1 MKEAIA
7 AKVAW
12 LLERMYPER
21 QIILRARG
29 EVSFVTMGRN
39 SQIGLSLMG
48 LLVLGWLAYA
58 SAGIFLQQDIIAGK
72 DNHIALMLGAHDRL
86 NADMRAVERKYRGIT
101 ANLAD
106 NQLLLG
112 DALRQRASLDRV
124 RAELL
129 RALGQTKKQRDLA
142 LDTSQALQDRLASL
156 ESSLRRT
163 LDESSD
169 LQTDLSQ
176 VTRQLAD
183 TKSEK
188 ERVRQERR
196 NLAANLDVMRD
207 NLSGLRKA
215 RQSLR
220 QDLESSETMVG
231 RLTDQRNNA
240 ISTNQTLN
248 IRIASLEDSLE
259 QLHLSQRTLV
269 SNIHD
274 RTDANISELESIVH
288 ITGLNLDKLL
298 RRVNGKQIAIGGPLL
313 ASAAEKQAIGEL
325 GLLENRLTRWSAL
338 NAVLDRLPITP
349 PVDSYS
355 ISSRFG
361 KRRDPF
367 TKRKAFHGGVDL
379 AGVRRTRVRAT
390 SPGVVTYVGWK
401 GPYGRMVEI
410 DHGLG
415 LRTRYGHL
423 HKILVKRG
431 QKVVFRKKIGLMGT
445 SGRSTGSHVHYEVLF
460 DRKPVDPMK
469 FMKAGKYVFKG

>member
-106 NQLLLG
+106 NQRLLG

-240 ISTNQTLN
+240 ISTNQALN

-269 SNIHD
+269 GNIHD

-313 ASAAEKQAIGEL
+313 ASATEKQAIGEL

-431 QKVVFRKKIGLMGT
+431 QKVDFRKKIGLMGT

>member
-39 SQIGLSLMG
+39 SQIGLSLVG

-106 NQLLLG
+106 NQRLLG

-176 VTRQLAD
+176 VTRQLDD

-248 IRIASLEDSLE
+248 IRIAF
-259 QLHLSQRTLV
+259 Q
-269 SNIHD
+269 
-274 RTDANISELESIVH
+274 ISI
-288 ITGLNLDKLL
+288 
-298 RRVNGKQIAIGGPLL
+298 
-313 ASAAEKQAIGEL
+313 
-325 GLLENRLTRWSAL
+325 
-338 NAVLDRLPITP
+338 
-349 PVDSYS
+349 Y
-355 ISSRFG
+355 
-361 KRRDPF
+361 
-367 TKRKAFHGGVDL
+367 
-379 AGVRRTRVRAT
+379 
-390 SPGVVTYVGWK
+390 
-401 GPYGRMVEI
+401 
-410 DHGLG
+410 
-415 LRTRYGHL
+415 
-423 HKILVKRG
+423 
-431 QKVVFRKKIGLMGT
+431 
-445 SGRSTGSHVHYEVLF
+445 
-460 DRKPVDPMK
+460 
-469 FMKAGKYVFKG
+469 